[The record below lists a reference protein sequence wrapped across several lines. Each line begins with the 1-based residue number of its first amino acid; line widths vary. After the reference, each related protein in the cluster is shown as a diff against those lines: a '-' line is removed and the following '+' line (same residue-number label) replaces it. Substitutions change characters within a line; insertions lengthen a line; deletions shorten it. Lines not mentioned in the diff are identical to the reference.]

1 MAHLLR
7 ESIVLAASLNLICG
21 VIALAPFDSPAL
33 AREGVAT
40 FGGSDGSTGPTFP
53 NAHSVELIVPDA
65 VHAPSQDF
73 DNIAQAPLAE
83 PERPVRSIGVQR
95 LEKEQSRHVEP

>member
-1 MAHLLR
+1 VVHLLR
-7 ESIVLAASLNLICG
+7 KSIALAASLYLICG
-21 VIALAPFDSPAL
+21 AIALAALASPAL

-65 VHAPSQDF
+65 VHAPSQDS
-73 DNIAQAPLAE
+73 DNIAQAPLAG

-95 LEKEQSRHVEP
+95 LEKEQSRHVGP